1 MKKSLFFIV
10 FVVLCGLNAHAQFVA
25 PKYKPEKLDTL
36 TLGQRFAF
44 RTNTLEWMLMMPNV
58 AVEFDLSGS
67 PYNKWSLNVSG
78 RFNWDTQP
86 VVKTYNQFN
95 VMEGKLE
102 LRRYWHT
109 RQRNATYTGMQ
120 SLFSPERKNP
130 RYWRAYYWGAY
141 VAAGN
146 FDYKFTAVGRRGS
159 EFQAGVS
166 LGMQR
171 NLFNYAKSALDLEV
185 GISAG
190 ALYWQ
195 GEKLRL
201 DKEVNEYSPVESDI
215 KKVIPMIQDVRVA
228 LVYRFGPSAKNRH
241 LYNQERAT
249 RMEARN
255 QEKRELDEQKAA
267 VKKEKKQQEKEIS
280 QQKKSAKDAAKAAKQ
295 AERDKREK
303 EKIRQRMTRRYEL
316 TDEDE
321 ESDKEEVENETI

>member
-1 MKKSLFFIV
+1 MKSIFTILF
-10 FVVLCGLNAHAQFVA
+10 VLFTAVMPTNAQFVA
-25 PKYKPEKLDTL
+25 PKYKVEKPDTL

-58 AVEFDLSGS
+58 AVEFDLSGN
-67 PYNKWSLNVSG
+67 PYNPWSLNVSG
-78 RFNWDTQP
+78 RFNWDTNP
-86 VVKTYNQFN
+86 GVKSYNQFN

-120 SLFSPERKNP
+120 SLFSAERKNP

-141 VAAGN
+141 VAAGS

-159 EFQAGVS
+159 EYQAGVS

-190 ALYWQ
+190 AMYWQ
-195 GEKLRL
+195 GEKFCL
-201 DKEVNEYSPVESDI
+201 DKAQNEYATVESGI
-215 KKVIPMIQDVRVA
+215 KKVVPMIQDVRVA

-241 LYNQERAT
+241 LYNQEHAA
-249 RMEARN
+249 RMEVLH
-255 QEKRELDEQKAA
+255 QEKKERDEQKSTAKAEKKLQKKEAA
-267 VKKEKKQQEKEIS
+267 KVKKE
-280 QQKKSAKDAAKAAKQ
+280 AKNETKAAQKAAKDEQ
-295 AERDKREK
+295 EM

-316 TDEDE
+316 TDPEVE
-321 ESDKEEVENETI
+321 TEKEEVENETN